1 MHFCKHCEEEDELT
15 EEFLDQY
22 REPLLQLDILISR
35 LANEGKLEDL
45 RKIKK
50 YIWIMW
56 QRVHPAIHEETKRRN
71 TPS

>member
-1 MHFCKHCEEEDELT
+1 MITLQDY
-15 EEFLDQY
+15 QY
-22 REPLLQLDILISR
+22 LHLDILISR

-56 QRVHPAIHEETKRRN
+56 QRIHPAVHEEIRRRN